1 MLKDRIIEIV
11 KNLTLVTN
19 SGILQW
25 VEEDPNSKSR
35 GYKRK
40 MKSIGEDGTNYEME
54 IKFSLRGENWEI
66 DEDPGLWVRNESLPD
81 GIFLISNYKC
91 ENETKKL
98 RDSIINNFC
107 KDMNPT
113 IEDVENALSNIAKG
127 INISEFRDGRLN
139 KILN

>member
-11 KNLTLVTN
+11 KNLTQVTS
-19 SGILQW
+19 SGILEW
-25 VEEDPNSKSR
+25 VEDDPKSKSR
-35 GYKRK
+35 SYKRK
-40 MKSIGEDGTNYEME
+40 MKSVGEDGTKYEME
-54 IKFSLRGENWEI
+54 IKFLLQGEKWEI
-66 DEDPGLWVRNESLPD
+66 EQDPGLWVKNESLPN

-91 ENETKKL
+91 EDETKKL

-113 IEDVENALSNIAKG
+113 IEDVENALGNIAKG
-127 INISEFRDGRLN
+127 INITEFRDGRLN